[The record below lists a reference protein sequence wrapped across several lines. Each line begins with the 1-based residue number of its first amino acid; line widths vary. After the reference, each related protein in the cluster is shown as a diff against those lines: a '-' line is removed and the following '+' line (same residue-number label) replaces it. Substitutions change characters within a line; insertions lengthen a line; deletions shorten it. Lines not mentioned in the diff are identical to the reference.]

1 MKKLILIP
9 LLFVGIVL
17 FGQRVIVNDS
27 IPYISGADTTVYVR
41 LYAVDNWSISFDYS
55 ALDDVDDTLDLGG
68 VVVNDGTAFNRL
80 DDWRLPFIM
89 ADSTQA
95 FEKSNFSFVYL
106 AIKVTLGSS
115 TEGTIYYTINKR

>member
-106 AIKVTLGSS
+106 AINVTLGSS